1 MNLPAMVAAWQ
12 AAWQSLD
19 PERVARLYAAEA
31 THMSGIVVS
40 RMNRADATLRGVD
53 EIRAYASVA
62 ASQLKSFEACILE
75 VIAEETPD
83 GGRASV
89 EYWRVVNG
97 DEAGRKRV
105 VEIIEWRGEK
115 IVACR
120 VFHF

>member
-1 MNLPAMVAAWQ
+1 MEVPAIVAAWK

-19 PERVARLYAAEA
+19 PERVASLYTEEA
-31 THMSGIVVS
+31 THMSEVVVA
-40 RMNRADATLRGVD
+40 RMNRADGTLKGVD
-53 EIRAYASVA
+53 EIRAYATAA
-62 ASQLKSFEACILE
+62 ASQLKSFEARILD
-75 VIAEETPD
+75 VIAKQTPD

-115 IVACR
+115 ITACR
-120 VFHF
+120 VFHL

>member
-1 MNLPAMVAAWQ
+1 MEVPAMVAAWQ

-19 PERVARLYAAEA
+19 PDRVANLYAADG
-31 THMSGIVVS
+31 THMSEGVVA
-40 RMNRADATLRGVD
+40 RMNRACGTLKGVD
-53 EIRAYASVA
+53 EIRAYASIA
-62 ASQLKSFEACILE
+62 ASQLESFQACILD
-75 VIAEETPD
+75 VITEETPD

-97 DEAGRKRV
+97 DETGRKRV

-115 IVACR
+115 IAASR